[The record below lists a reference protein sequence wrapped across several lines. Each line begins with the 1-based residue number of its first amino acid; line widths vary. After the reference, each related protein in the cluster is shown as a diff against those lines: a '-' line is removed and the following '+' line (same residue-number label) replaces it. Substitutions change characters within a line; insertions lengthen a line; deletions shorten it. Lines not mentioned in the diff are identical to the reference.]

1 MKNIIK
7 KRSFKID
14 LFGATI
20 HMYMCKDS
28 ESILTVANRIIRSF
42 KEDPVNYEVAGLT
55 FQPDL
60 QLESIYIFLSPENL
74 DVNTITHETQ
84 HVICYIKDHY
94 GIDEKN
100 DSNEVLA
107 NIAGYVNEKVFAFII
122 SCGLPI
128 SY

>member
-1 MKNIIK
+1 MKNIIR

-20 HMYMCKDS
+20 HMYICKDS
-28 ESILTVANRIIRSF
+28 DAIRTVGNRIIKSYD
-42 KEDPVNYEVAGLT
+42 EEPIDYDVAGLT
-55 FQPDL
+55 FNPDDKL
-60 QLESIYIFLSPENL
+60 DTVYLFLAPEHL

-84 HVICYIKDHY
+84 HIICYIKDHY

-107 NIAGYVNEKVFAFII
+107 NLSGYINQKVFEFIKA
-122 SCGLPI
+122 SGFTYTP
-128 SY
+128 